1 MSLKKKGKYLKI
13 AFPRIGMSN
22 IDEKLKEASEKSA
35 KQEKGEFPE
44 AWMPKEIGE
53 TLKGELIEVEN
64 GRDKKTEK
72 LTFLTVKDG
81 KGKEWSVLE
90 SAVIATARQKQ
101 KIVIGDEIG
110 LAYRGVK
117 MSKNDHEYKL
127 FVVVKG

>member
-1 MSLKKKGKYLKI
+1 
-13 AFPRIGMSN
+13 MSN
-22 IDEKLKEASEKSA
+22 LDDKLKEASEKSA

-72 LTFLTVKDG
+72 LTFLTVKDA

-110 LAYRGVK
+110 FAYRGIK
-117 MSKNDHEYKL
+117 TSKNGNDYKL